1 MIGAKNVLGRKSWR
15 RVPNTQRNNNCNER
29 APRAISGP
37 KRRAC
42 RGQDRAAKRRTT
54 KHGHQHDT
62 YYAGKPAQRGRSPP
76 AEACPLV
83 HRQPPISLR
92 CVSPKS
98 LPSFRKSR
106 KKNSHYCAVQPP
118 STGMVVPVTLW
129 ATRSQSQSASAPIS
143 SGSEVRNEGCFSP
156 NSSAIPASRLPP
168 CCAALA

>member
-1 MIGAKNVLGRKSWR
+1 MSLVESLGAASQTRSA
-15 RVPNTQRNNNCNER
+15 TATAMSER
-29 APRAISGP
+29 LAQSQVQSAAPAVAKTELRSAVQQSTATSTTRIMLESPP
-37 KRRAC
+37 KE
-42 RGQDRAAKRRTT
+42 AA
-54 KHGHQHDT
+54 
-62 YYAGKPAQRGRSPP
+62 PP

-83 HRQPPISLR
+83 RRQPPISLR

-156 NSSAIPASRLPP
+156 KSSAMPASRFPP
-168 CCAALA
+168 

>member
-1 MIGAKNVLGRKSWR
+1 MIGAKNVLGRKSRR
-15 RVPNTQRNNNCNER
+15 RVPNTQRNSNRNER

-37 KRRAC
+37 KCRAC
-42 RGQDRAAKRRTT
+42 RGQDRAAKQPYNKARPQARHVLCW
-54 KHGHQHDT
+54 K
-62 YYAGKPAQRGRSPP
+62 ARPKRLLPP

-83 HRQPPISLR
+83 RRQPPISLR

-156 NSSAIPASRLPP
+156 KSSAMPASRFPP
-168 CCAALA
+168 